1 MILKCMVMEKKSL
14 NSWSKKYIFTGLLTC
29 SERYDLDSLKIHR
42 QTIQGIYNDCVK
54 MCGRKMLFGKSL
66 SSEVKLLSR
75 FKSSQYISVLIA
87 SSCWHLLD
95 MSSGGPAKPGQVN
108 LKLEK

>member
-1 MILKCMVMEKKSL
+1 MILKVHGNGKKSQL
-14 NSWSKKYIFTGLLTC
+14 LVKKVHFLQGYSLA

-66 SSEVKLLSR
+66 SSEEKLL
-75 FKSSQYISVLIA
+75 FV
-87 SSCWHLLD
+87 
-95 MSSGGPAKPGQVN
+95 
-108 LKLEK
+108 

>member
-1 MILKCMVMEKKSL
+1 MEKSL

-54 MCGRKMLFGKSL
+54 VCGRKMLFRKSL
-66 SSEVKLLSR
+66 SSEVKVVVS
-75 FKSSQYISVLIA
+75 F
-87 SSCWHLLD
+87 
-95 MSSGGPAKPGQVN
+95 
-108 LKLEK
+108 

>member
-1 MILKCMVMEKKSL
+1 MILKVHGNGKKSQL
-14 NSWSKKYIFTGLLTC
+14 LVKKVHFLQGYSLA

-54 MCGRKMLFGKSL
+54 VCGRKMLFRKSL

>member
-1 MILKCMVMEKKSL
+1 MEKKVSTLGQKSTFLQGYSL
-14 NSWSKKYIFTGLLTC
+14 A

-54 MCGRKMLFGKSL
+54 VCGRKMLFGKSL

-75 FKSSQYISVLIA
+75 FKAANTFQS
-87 SSCWHLLD
+87 
-95 MSSGGPAKPGQVN
+95 
-108 LKLEK
+108 

>member
-1 MILKCMVMEKKSL
+1 MILKVHGNGKKSQL
-14 NSWSKKYIFTGLLTC
+14 LVKKVHFLQGYSLA

-66 SSEVKLLSR
+66 SSEVKLL
-75 FKSSQYISVLIA
+75 FV
-87 SSCWHLLD
+87 
-95 MSSGGPAKPGQVN
+95 
-108 LKLEK
+108 